1 MAGPVETLN
10 LISKTMDELIDF
22 TISDKTLSKD
32 FEEYLITNDIKIE
45 KQNELND
52 CLINY
57 ILDEKMQDRT
67 RVLDYFLMKNQAID
81 KNMISAFKKSFKSVF
96 RANKI
101 LKNAYACICLANEK
115 NFELIPLVKMTNLKG
130 IGLYDFIKARIIELD
145 NTYYILEIF
154 DCFGQFREHHANI
167 ETVKCLIKYPESQTM
182 YNDKKLAELQ
192 KSTKLFNEKF
202 IETFGTNELIT
213 TNTLADEFIK
223 EFNLFIEEKTAGISK
238 EKYADCK
245 INFEYFELNKNSE
258 DDFIKNATGGF
269 SASDK
274 PYDIGFFADENS
286 GLYIIPF
293 LGTFNE
299 ILKQNSFEN
308 IKNAEKCVEYVI
320 TSDKVPPNLLIKK
333 EKEYK
338 NLISLINNVF
348 SRNFKDIRE
357 IISCFKEDW
366 LIFDKF
372 SPTMVLY
379 NSKTFEKM
387 IGYKEKKE
395 NKETIQKTG
404 RNEQCPCGSGKKY
417 KNCCLLK

>member
-1 MAGPVETLN
+1 MARPVETLN

-22 TISDKTLSKD
+22 TVNDETLSKD
-32 FEEYLITNDIKIE
+32 FEEYLIKNEIKIE

-67 RVLDYFLMKNQAID
+67 RVLDYFLLKNMDAD
-81 KNMISAFKKSFKSVF
+81 KNIVSAFKKSFKSVF
-96 RANKI
+96 RVDKI
-101 LKNAYACICLANEK
+101 LKNAYNCICLANEK
-115 NFELIPLVKMTNLKG
+115 DFELIPLVKMTNLRG

-145 NTYYILEIF
+145 GAYYILEIF
-154 DCFGQFREHHANI
+154 DCFGQFREYHANV

-202 IETFGTNELIT
+202 IETFDTDEIVT

-223 EFNLFIEEKTAGISK
+223 EFNLLVEEKTENISK
-238 EKYADCK
+238 EKYTNCES
-245 INFEYFELNKNSE
+245 NFSYFELNKNTE
-258 DDFIKNATGGF
+258 DDFIKNATGG
-269 SASDK
+269 SGTSEKA
-274 PYDIGFFADENS
+274 YNIGFFADINS

-299 ILKQNSFEN
+299 ILKQNSLEN
-308 IKNAEKCVEYVI
+308 IENAKECVEYII
-320 TSDKVPPNLLIKK
+320 TSDKVSPNLLIKK
-333 EKEYK
+333 EKEFE
-338 NLISLINNVF
+338 NLIPLINKVF
-348 SRNFKDIRE
+348 DQNFKDIRE
-357 IISCFKEDW
+357 VIGCFKEDW
-366 LIFDKF
+366 LTFNKF

-387 IGYKEKKE
+387 IGYKEEKE
-395 NKETIQKTG
+395 NRETVPAAG
-404 RNEQCPCGSGKKY
+404 RNEPCPCGSGKKY